1 MKQAPKLITAIAI
14 LVLALGV
21 AACGGDDDSNTSA
34 SGAGSS
40 TSSDSNGGSPQS
52 DGSQSEGSE
61 GGADDK
67 QGGSGNDEQKATGA
81 DDDGGGATTTNASDA
96 KGEDRKRTAQDEEKE
111 AREFKPKTYDD
122 SGGGSKQFRNPE
134 GYDNSIQDYGSETTG
149 SEFEE
154 AATNLHNFYDARA
167 EGNWAA
173 TCLYMS
179 AGQIES
185 IETLSERGS
194 DKDVSCAE
202 AVEGLTGFALDAALK
217 EEAGAI
223 DVGSMRTEGD
233 RAFLIYRGLE
243 NGIYAMPMAKENGQ
257 WKVAG
262 YAGSQIN

>member
-34 SGAGSS
+34 SGASS
-40 TSSDSNGGSPQS
+40 SSPSDSNKGSPQS
-52 DGSQSEGSE
+52 GGYRSDGSE

-67 QGGSGNDEQKATGA
+67 QGGSGNDEQNAA
-81 DDDGGGATTTNASDA
+81 DEGGGATNVSGA
-96 KGEDRKRTAQDEEKE
+96 KGEDRKRTAQDEEKK

-154 AATNLHNFYDARA
+154 ASTNLHNFYDARA